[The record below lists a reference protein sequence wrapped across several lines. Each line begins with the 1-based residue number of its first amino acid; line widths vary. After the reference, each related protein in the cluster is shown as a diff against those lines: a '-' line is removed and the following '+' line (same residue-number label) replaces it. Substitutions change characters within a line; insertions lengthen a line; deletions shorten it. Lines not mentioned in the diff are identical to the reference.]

1 MFKIK
6 SAQKTIYFKDELN
19 DDFSGITRKTVEIDN
34 DFKYINRSFFWK
46 LGQFF
51 VYRVVMVTVA
61 HLYCKLKFGMKVKN
75 GKVLEPYKKDGVF
88 LFGNHTNVPLDG
100 YIPNVLLSPKD
111 VYFVVH
117 PDNVSAKGTKTFMM
131 MLGCLPLPSTVGAAR
146 NFLKALEE
154 RSTDSSV
161 VIFPEA
167 HVWPYYTDIRPFSSN
182 SFKYPVSLN
191 KPVFTFTTTYRK
203 RRHHKLPGI
212 TVYVDGPFTAD
223 DALTKREQAQ
233 QIHDLAYTAMKERSA
248 CSNYEY
254 IKYIKAQ

>member
-1 MFKIK
+1 MTR
-6 SAQKTIYFKDELN
+6 KTIYFKDELN
-19 DDFSGITRKTVEIDN
+19 DDFSGITRNTVEIDN
-34 DFKYINRSFFWK
+34 DFKYINRSFFWR
-46 LGQFF
+46 LGQFL

-61 HLYCKLKFGMKVKN
+61 YLYCKLKFGMKVVNKDAL
-75 GKVLEPYKKDGVF
+75 KPYKKDGVF

-100 YIPNVLLSPKD
+100 YIPNVLLMPKD

-146 NFLKALEE
+146 NFLKALEA
-154 RSTDSSV
+154 RSSSSSV

-203 RRHHKLPGI
+203 RRLHKLSGI
-212 TVYVDGPFTAD
+212 TVYVDGPLTAD
-223 DALTKREQAQ
+223 EALSKREQAQ
-233 QIHDLAYTAMKERSA
+233 QIRDLAYKTMKERSA

>member
-1 MFKIK
+1 MTR
-6 SAQKTIYFKDELN
+6 KTIYFKDELN
-19 DDFSGITRKTVEIDN
+19 DDFSGITRNTVEIDN
-34 DFKYINRSFFWK
+34 DFKYINRSFLWR
-46 LGQFF
+46 LGQFL

-61 HLYCKLKFGMKVKN
+61 YLYCKLKFGMKVVNKDAL
-75 GKVLEPYKKDGVF
+75 KPYKKDGVF

-100 YIPNVLLSPKD
+100 YIPNVLLIPKD

-146 NFLKALEE
+146 NFLKALEA
-154 RSTDSSV
+154 RSSGSSV

-203 RRHHKLPGI
+203 RRLHKLPGI
-212 TVYVDGPFTAD
+212 TVYVDGPLTAD
-223 DALTKREQAQ
+223 EALSKREQAQ
-233 QIHDLAYTAMKERSA
+233 QIRDLAYKTMKERSA

>member
-1 MFKIK
+1 MFEIE
-6 SAQKTIYFKDELN
+6 KTIYFKDELN
-19 DDFSGITRKTVEIDN
+19 DDFAGISRDTMKIDS
-34 DFKYINRSFFWK
+34 DFKYINRSFLWR

-61 HLYCKLKFGMKVKN
+61 YLYCKLKFGMKVEN
-75 GKVLEPYKKDGVF
+75 REVLKPYKKEGIF

-117 PDNVSAKGTKTFMM
+117 PDNISAKGTKTFMM

-154 RSTDSSV
+154 RSSGSSV

-167 HVWPYYTDIRPFSSN
+167 HVWPYYTEIRPFSAN

-203 RRHHKLPGI
+203 RKHRKLPGI
-212 TVYVDGPFTAD
+212 TVYIDGPFTAD
-223 DALTKREQAQ
+223 KALSKQEQAKE
-233 QIHDLAYTAMKERSA
+233 IRELAYAAMKKRSE
-248 CSNYEY
+248 CSDYEY
-254 IKYIKAQ
+254 IKYIKAE